1 MSKQN
6 VQRFI
11 SRSANLEGSVAL
23 FVLVTCAEG
32 FIFTVGVLLTPAFIG
47 LGICAYIRGS
57 RGFSLQLHF
66 IAGALTSA
74 FCTSCASVGLRN
86 CLCLLNLCVMV
97 PPFQVVR
104 ASVESLTRGPVIQ
117 ANDKEILQQYA
128 DMIQVTYD
136 ILKVMGYLSEMN
148 ADNLEKAI
156 M

>member
-1 MSKQN
+1 
-6 VQRFI
+6 
-11 SRSANLEGSVAL
+11 
-23 FVLVTCAEG
+23 
-32 FIFTVGVLLTPAFIG
+32 
-47 LGICAYIRGS
+47 
-57 RGFSLQLHF
+57 
-66 IAGALTSA
+66 
-74 FCTSCASVGLRN
+74 
-86 CLCLLNLCVMV
+86 MV

-156 M
+156 MWLPKWLQAKFVERLKRLESEGHMIPTFKDVVDF